1 MVFDPS
7 SLNNFLLIAAA
18 WGGAFIASFWLSL
31 LVWTYR
37 DIRSRVKDPLV
48 RILAVLV
55 VAVLFLPGIVVYL
68 ILRPPQTMEEEYQH
82 MLEEE
87 ALLQAIEERSAC
99 PGCGR
104 HTAEDWI
111 VCPNCH
117 TKLMKNCHACDRLLK
132 LSWSLCPYCATPEPG
147 KRREDISIKEAIQS
161 VEINELEEV
170 DDVIEEDEVNDVVE
184 LDEVDD
190 LDHSGD
196 GEELDDLSDEDL
208 INAL

>member
-1 MVFDPS
+1 MSFDPS

-18 WGGAFIASFWLSL
+18 WGGAFLAALWLSL

-37 DIRSRVKDPLV
+37 DVRSRAKDPLV

-68 ILRPPQTMEEEYQH
+68 ILRPPQTMEAEYQH

-104 HTAEDWI
+104 HTAEDWL
-111 VCPNCH
+111 VCPNCY
-117 TKLMKNCHACDRLLK
+117 TKLMKTCHTCGRLMK
-132 LSWSLCPYCATPEPG
+132 LPWSLCPFCGTPEPG
-147 KRREDISIKEAIQS
+147 KRIEDLTVTEAVRSVDIQDM
-161 VEINELEEV
+161 EM
-170 DDVIEEDEVNDVVE
+170 DEDNSADED
-184 LDEVDD
+184 LDEEKD
-190 LDHSGD
+190 LPTV
-196 GEELDDLSDEDL
+196 LDDLSDEDL
-208 INAL
+208 ISKL

>member
-1 MVFDPS
+1 MIFDPS

-18 WGGAFIASFWLSL
+18 WGGAFIAAFWLSL
-31 LVWTYR
+31 LIWTYR

-68 ILRPPQTMEEEYQH
+68 ILRPSQTMEDEYQH

-104 HTAEDWI
+104 HTEEDWI

-117 TKLMKNCHACDRLLK
+117 TKLMKSCHTCDRLMK
-132 LSWSLCPYCATPEPG
+132 LPWSLCPFCGAPEPG
-147 KRREDISIKEAIQS
+147 KRREDISIKEAVKS
-161 VEINELEEV
+161 VDIKDLEEP
-170 DDVIEEDEVNDVVE
+170 
-184 LDEVDD
+184 
-190 LDHSGD
+190 
-196 GEELDDLSDEDL
+196 EELDDISDEEL
-208 INAL
+208 IDAL

>member
-104 HTAEDWI
+104 HTAEDWT

-132 LSWSLCPYCATPEPG
+132 LPWSLCPYCATPEPG
-147 KRREDISIKEAIQS
+147 KRREDISIKEAVQS
-161 VEINELEEV
+161 AEIKELEEMEELEEV
-170 DDVIEEDEVNDVVE
+170 DDMDDVNDLDDE
-184 LDEVDD
+184 DEVDD
-190 LDHSGD
+190 LSD
-196 GEELDDLSDEDL
+196 EELID
-208 INAL
+208 AL

>member
-1 MVFDPS
+1 
-7 SLNNFLLIAAA
+7 
-18 WGGAFIASFWLSL
+18 
-31 LVWTYR
+31 
-37 DIRSRVKDPLV
+37 
-48 RILAVLV
+48 
-55 VAVLFLPGIVVYL
+55 
-68 ILRPPQTMEEEYQH
+68 

-161 VEINELEEV
+161 VEIKELEDV
-170 DDVIEEDEVNDVVE
+170 DDLIGEDDVNEVVE

>member
-1 MVFDPS
+1 MSFDSS

-18 WGGAFIASFWLSL
+18 WGGAFFAALWLSL

-37 DIRSRVKDPLV
+37 DVRSRVKDPLV

-55 VAVLFLPGIVVYL
+55 VAVLFLPGVVVYL

-87 ALLQAIEERSAC
+87 ALLQAVEERNAC

-104 HTAEDWI
+104 HTADDWI

-117 TKLMKNCHACDRLLK
+117 TRLMKPCHSCERLMK
-132 LSWSLCPYCATPEPG
+132 LPWSLCPYCGTPEPG
-147 KRREDISIKEAIQS
+147 KRREDITIKEAVQAADIKMLD
-161 VEINELEEV
+161 E
-170 DDVIEEDEVNDVVE
+170 EED
-184 LDEVDD
+184 LDD
-190 LDHSGD
+190 
-196 GEELDDLSDEDL
+196 EELISEL
-208 INAL
+208 

>member
-1 MVFDPS
+1 MSFDPS

-18 WGGAFIASFWLSL
+18 LGGAFLAALWLSL
-31 LVWTYR
+31 MVWTYR
-37 DIRSRVKDPLV
+37 DIKNRVKDPLV

-68 ILRPPQTMEEEYQH
+68 ILRPPQTMEDEYQH

-111 VCPNCH
+111 VCPNCY
-117 TKLMKNCHACDRLLK
+117 TKLMKPCQSCGRLMK
-132 LSWSLCPYCATPEPG
+132 LPWSLCPYCGTPEPG
-147 KRREDISIKEAIQS
+147 KRIEDLTYSEVSRAVNIQEVEDDLEVDLKLERED
-161 VEINELEEV
+161 NTPP
-170 DDVIEEDEVNDVVE
+170 
-184 LDEVDD
+184 
-190 LDHSGD
+190 
-196 GEELDDLSDEDL
+196 LDDLSDEDL
-208 INAL
+208 INQL